1 MTVAEL
7 LRDMRA
13 EHAARVT
20 YDRAVERHFV
30 VAHKLAKTDP
40 DAAERIARGA
50 VALRMDA
57 GFELSSKPGRCVN
70 G

>member
-1 MTVAEL
+1 MSGSAVDL

-20 YDRAVERHFV
+20 YDKAVERHF
-30 VAHKLAKTDP
+30 ALAFKLARTDP
-40 DAAERIARGA
+40 RAAERIARGA

-57 GFELSSKPGRCVN
+57 RCELVIR
-70 G
+70 